1 MPKLTDRVLGAFGLQ
16 RSFNPF
22 TPAEW
27 LAIQQN
33 SASVVPSFT
42 MGNNKQEPIGSGFS
56 SLVTQAYATN
66 PVVFACVNARVQ
78 LFSEARFQFQRLK
91 DGRPGELFAGPST
104 YLRLLEEPWPGGST
118 SMLLKDMLID
128 ADLAGNA
135 FVLRE
140 QNGLRRLRPDWV
152 TIIAGNPRTDGSSW
166 DLDTEVLGYGYQ
178 PDGPQGGKQKI
189 FLQRSEVAHFKSTH
203 DPLRRFSGMPW
214 LLPIL
219 RDLSSDGAAT
229 SYKLMYFENA
239 ATPNLAVKFSETMT
253 KAQADDW
260 IKLFKQDH
268 EGSRN
273 AFKTLFLGGGADT
286 AVVGNSLKDSS
297 FTDVQGKGE
306 LRIASAAGV
315 PPIIVGLAGGLDAA
329 TYSNYGQARRAFS
342 DLTMRPLWRTAAGSL
357 QTITQTPENARLWY
371 DDRDIPFLQED
382 MKDAADIQ
390 SVQSQAIRTLID
402 AGYEAPTVIE
412 AVVAGDF
419 TRLKHSGL
427 YSVQLQ
433 PPGTQKPEPT
443 LNSPVQPPPAA
454 DSTRSADFTA
464 VEIRCSGCDRMV
476 GKRTAPGGAF
486 EVKCER
492 CKNLVTA

>member
-1 MPKLTDRVLGAFGLQ
+1 MASALDRVLGAIGLQ
-16 RSFNPF
+16 RAFNPF

-27 LAIQQN
+27 RAIQQN
-33 SASVVPSFT
+33 SMGMSYPQFT
-42 MGNNKQEPIGSGFS
+42 MGNNKQEPIGAGFS

-66 PVVFACVNARVQ
+66 PVVFACVNARAQ

-91 DGRPGELFAGPST
+91 DGRPGELFNTPST
-104 YLRLLEEPWPGGST
+104 YLRLLETPWSGGST
-118 SMLLKDMLID
+118 SQLLKDMLID

-140 QNGLRRLRPDWV
+140 ASGLRRLRPDWV
-152 TIIAGNPRTDGSSW
+152 TIIAGNPRANGTTW

-178 PDGPQGGKQKI
+178 PDGPQGGKEKI

-214 LLPIL
+214 LLPVL

-229 SYKLMYFENA
+229 SYKQMYFENA
-239 ATPNLAVKFSETMT
+239 ATPNLTITFPETML
-253 KAQADDW
+253 KAQALDW
-260 IKLFKQDH
+260 AAEIRKNH
-268 EGSRN
+268 EGAAN
-273 AFKTLFLGGGADT
+273 AFKTLFLGGGAT
-286 AVVGNSLKDSS
+286 ATPVGNNLTDSA

-306 LRIASAAGV
+306 LRIASAGGV
-315 PPIIVGLAGGLDAA
+315 PPIIIGLAGGLDAA

-342 DLTMRPLWRTAAGSL
+342 DLTMRPLWRGASEAL
-357 QTITQTPENARLWY
+357 ETITSVPENARLWY

-390 SVQSQAIRTLID
+390 SVQAVAIRQLID
-402 AGYEAPTVIE
+402 AGYEADSVID

-433 PPGTQKPEPT
+433 PPGTQTPTPEA
-443 LNSPVQPPPAA
+443 PVAPAPA
-454 DSTRSADFTA
+454 SDATRSADF
-464 VEIRCSGCDRMV
+464 VSVDIRCSNCDKLV
-476 GKRTAPGGAF
+476 GKRTAPGGGF
-486 EVKCER
+486 EVKCDR
-492 CKNLVTA
+492 CRNLVTA